1 MTLESIVDGQQP
13 NESFY
18 EGISQ
23 EKDYSARIRIVEVL
37 LFSFLLYSGTRE
49 CHHPLCARV
58 EISGRKTVYYFTVF
72 HCIYTFKL
80 VVLLLVLEMIIH
92 CIMFKVSPRWLENP
106 VSETSGSFSSNRRT
120 IIINHTRKPAMFPFF
135 FYSFF
140 ALLTIKASF
149 LLQSANVSTSINIS
163 TKFG

>member
-1 MTLESIVDGQQP
+1 MIVEQVDILEVVVEYLEMNPRLNLALVKTPPRPRSFTSTWRGLPKITYPKTKFPLGGIVQMVASFFLCTIEYFVLKRKCMTLESIVDGQQP

-49 CHHPLCARV
+49 CHHPLCARG

-72 HCIYTFKL
+72 HCIY
-80 VVLLLVLEMIIH
+80 IYI
-92 CIMFKVSPRWLENP
+92 
-106 VSETSGSFSSNRRT
+106 
-120 IIINHTRKPAMFPFF
+120 
-135 FYSFF
+135 
-140 ALLTIKASF
+140 
-149 LLQSANVSTSINIS
+149 
-163 TKFG
+163 